1 MLKIKSFAFL
11 LLSVLFFNSCSIEKR
26 LHQSGYHIVKKS
38 DYQKG
43 KTQEHKNAPDDITE
57 DLAQSV
63 SDETSPSRTKAIRSE
78 LQDNR
83 AEESEIKSSEKRQVA
98 SADTAIKVK
107 SSKKK
112 GYSIVQPNKI
122 KSKSNTT
129 TEEIAS
135 DYSMEL
141 QESNKKSNNLLGDS
155 MKILILILC
164 FLLPPVAVWLLTEDG
179 TTLLISILLWLFF
192 VIPGIVFALYH
203 FFQRY

>member
-98 SADTAIKVK
+98 SADKAIKVK
-107 SSKKK
+107 ASKKK
-112 GYSIVQPNKI
+112 GHSIVQPNKI
-122 KSKSNTT
+122 KSKSNPTN
-129 TEEIAS
+129 EEIAS
-135 DYSMEL
+135 DYLIEL
-141 QESNKKSNNLLGDS
+141 QESNEKSNNLLDDT

-164 FLLPPVAVWLLTEDG
+164 FLLPPVAVWLLTEDIG
-179 TTLLISILLWLFF
+179 MLIISIILSILFWL
-192 VIPGIVFALYH
+192 PGIVFALYH
-203 FFQRY
+203 FFQKY